1 MLFGSGAKKICGLKK
16 NDVHIKCQ
24 YSASCEKKFW
34 CYFYKVIDDMVVQE
48 YNAVKL

>member
-1 MLFGSGAKKICGLKK
+1 MLFGSGAKKDLRPEK
-16 NDVHIKCQ
+16 NDVYTKCQ
-24 YSASCEKKFW
+24 YSASCEKKCW